1 MEPEEMENHVKNC
14 LYRTVNCYHCRQK
27 VVFLQLKDHFASE
40 LADSETAVGSTTTN
54 MEATYQHFGKE
65 RIKSIGK
72 NKFSLELLL
81 ATKDNKMVTTFKP
94 QQVSSI
100 ETLRGPNGNM
110 IRIPLSVK

>member
-14 LYRTVNCYHCRQK
+14 LYRNVNCYHCRQK
-27 VVFLQLKDHFASE
+27 VIFLQLTDHFASE

-72 NKFSLELLL
+72 NKFSLEILL
-81 ATKDNKMVTTFKP
+81 KDNKMVTTFKP

-100 ETLRGPNGNM
+100 ETLRGPIGN
-110 IRIPLSVK
+110 IIKIPLSVR